1 MFSERGFYGNKL
13 KPAIMKYDKDKNLE
27 RSIARNLESANG
39 EALQVINDAIF
50 NISVLDDGLKDLLE
64 DYRKGAGVIILNWQ
78 ELEAFSETDL
88 EDRIVAMRNKLI
100 NMLELLRVLTR
111 GQSQDD

>member
-1 MFSERGFYGNKL
+1 MFSERGFYGGKL
-13 KPAIMKYDKDKNLE
+13 KPAIMKYDRDKNLE

-50 NISVLDDGLKDLLE
+50 NISVLDDGLKDLLG
-64 DYRKGAGVIILNWQ
+64 DFRKATGIIILNWQ
-78 ELEAFSETDL
+78 ELETFSETNL
-88 EDRIVAMRNKLI
+88 EERIIAMRNKLI

-111 GQSQDD
+111 GQTRDD